1 MFGKF
6 LMKTLISLYMMAYPV
21 GGLIREERRSS
32 REESKEKHHVTGLA
46 RGFRS
51 DIRGQLPH
59 ISID

>member
-1 MFGKF
+1 
-6 LMKTLISLYMMAYPV
+6 MKTLISLYMMAFPV